1 LPSSAA
7 MAGENISSSRSRA
20 SGRWFTR

>member
-7 MAGENISSSRSRA
+7 MAGENISSSRSPT
-20 SGRWFTR
+20 SGRWLTR

>member
-1 LPSSAA
+1 LLSSDA
-7 MAGENISSSRSRA
+7 MAGENISSSRSPS